1 MTALL
6 TYFVHT
12 FFNIHQVRSGRKLSI
27 WQQLQ
32 RHKTP
37 VIEPRD
43 AALFTEAVQR
53 FDDAV
58 AVRGKGAGAALSSS
72 LVYSSIMPH
81 APTTPL
87 SLLLSCPLSLS
98 RSLSLSL
105 FLPRSRWRSSLRSV
119 PRSHERGA
127 QLLRQSSSC
136 CRHHWPALS
145 AGERSPH
152 QIEKSVSRREIKRR
166 TSCRRPLGWQQQQQQ
181 LAAAARSAVADYR
194 SRRQ

>member
-12 FFNIHQVRSGRKLSI
+12 FFIYIRCAAGGSFQFGNSYNATKRQSLSRAMLRCSRKQSSVSMTLWPCAGKAQV
-27 WQQLQ
+27 QL
-32 RHKTP
+32 
-37 VIEPRD
+37 
-43 AALFTEAVQR
+43 
-53 FDDAV
+53 
-58 AVRGKGAGAALSSS
+58 
-72 LVYSSIMPH
+72 Y
-81 APTTPL
+81 
-87 SLLLSCPLSLS
+87 SLLWSNLPSCLMLIQHLCLYSCPLSL
-98 RSLSLSL
+98 SLSLSL

-119 PRSHERGA
+119 PRSRERGA

-145 AGERSPH
+145 ASERSPH

-181 LAAAARSAVADYR
+181 QLAAAA
-194 SRRQ
+194 